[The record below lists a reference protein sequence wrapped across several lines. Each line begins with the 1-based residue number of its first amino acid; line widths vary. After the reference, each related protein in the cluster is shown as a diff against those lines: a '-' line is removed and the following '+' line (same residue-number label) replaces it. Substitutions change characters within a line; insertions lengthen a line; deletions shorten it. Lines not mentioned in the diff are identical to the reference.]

1 MAKKTKQPAYVADT
15 EQTPFEIDTIECPAC
30 HAVQTARVY
39 DTRPRPTKLHTCRF
53 CAYVVEAKEWNS
65 VVPAFLTC

>member
-1 MAKKTKQPAYVADT
+1 MPRKTPPAYVADT

-39 DTRPRPTKLHTCRF
+39 ATRPRPTRLHTCRH
-53 CAYVVEAKEWNS
+53 CAHVIGEKAWKS
-65 VVPAFLTC
+65 VVPALP